1 MLEEF
6 SEYAENL
13 RGVCIEPD
21 TSMTKLI
28 RRRGPN
34 EDASAKEKVGNS
46 HAPTLFIGW
55 RAFRRPAHYKPAIRF
70 VKSCAQNQNGS

>member
-34 EDASAKEKVGNS
+34 EGASAKEKVGNS
-46 HAPTLFIGW
+46 HAPTLFIG
-55 RAFRRPAHYKPAIRF
+55 
-70 VKSCAQNQNGS
+70 